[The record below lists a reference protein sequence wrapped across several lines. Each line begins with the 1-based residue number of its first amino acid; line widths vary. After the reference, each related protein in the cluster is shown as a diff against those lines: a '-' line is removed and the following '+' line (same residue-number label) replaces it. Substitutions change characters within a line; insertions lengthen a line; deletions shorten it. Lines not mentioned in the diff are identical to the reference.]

1 MISGFQQ
8 IFGDSM
14 AAFVR
19 ENITVSF
26 PLLQIVQIE
35 KYYADIIRD
44 TKERGKKNKEDMQ
57 RIETRL
63 RKRQVDV
70 AKFGSDH
77 LVEMN
82 HAIFNKKV

>member
-1 MISGFQQ
+1 MICGFQQ
-8 IFGDSM
+8 SFGDSV
-14 AAFVR
+14 AVFCK
-19 ENITVSF
+19 ENMTALF
-26 PLLQIVQIE
+26 PLLQMVQIE
-35 KYYADIIRD
+35 KYYADIIREA
-44 TKERGKKNKEDMQ
+44 KERGKKNKEDMQ

>member
-14 AAFVR
+14 AVFFR
-19 ENITVSF
+19 ENMTALF
-26 PLLQIVQIE
+26 PLLQIAQIE

>member
-1 MISGFQQ
+1 MVSNKALVIQWQF
-8 IFGDSM
+8 FCK
-14 AAFVR
+14 
-19 ENITVSF
+19 ENMTALF

-44 TKERGKKNKEDMQ
+44 AKERGKKNKEDMQ
-57 RIETRL
+57 RLETRL

>member
-1 MISGFQQ
+1 MVFQQ
-8 IFGDSM
+8 IFGDSV
-14 AAFVR
+14 AVFCK
-19 ENITVSF
+19 ENMTACALF

-35 KYYADIIRD
+35 NYYADIIREA
-44 TKERGKKNKEDMQ
+44 KERGKKNKEDMQ

-82 HAIFNKKV
+82 HAIFNRKV